1 MKRRCG
7 ACGFPTRKT
16 VRALVITS
24 NEPPRMGLVCKACAN
39 CGTLVVCGTL
49 RILPPKPKKVPRSA
63 LAKHIREALTCTCET
78 EFPAHCGPE
87 CDCPVH
93 HPKGTS

>member
-49 RILPPKPKKVPRSA
+49 RILPPKPKRVPRSA
-63 LAKHIREALTCTCET
+63 LAKHIREVEEERLASVGRSYANELADSDEGD
-78 EFPAHCGPE
+78 P
-87 CDCPVH
+87 
-93 HPKGTS
+93 